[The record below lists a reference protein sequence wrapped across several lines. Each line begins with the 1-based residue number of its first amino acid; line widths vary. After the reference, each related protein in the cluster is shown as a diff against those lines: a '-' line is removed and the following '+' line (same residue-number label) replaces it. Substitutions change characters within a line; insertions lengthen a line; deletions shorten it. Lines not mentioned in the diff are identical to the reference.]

1 MRKADRERVSREK
14 RDKISGAP
22 AATAEP
28 GKTAVPA
35 MKEPAVKRALLSGA
49 KREKVA
55 GASGVIGQA
64 ALAATLAT
72 TPKAP
77 ARQEFSQL
85 PSVVAWLLPRQVSS
99 LYLLP
104 ANIWFLVVAFVARQ
118 LHPDAD
124 GAAILAEQTVRA
136 NLEGNDDELQ
146 DFLSLEALSSVS
158 EEDSLNSMFKSCSN
172 DNGEQEALDPKP
184 KTTADCA
191 KLGTSSPVL
200 RSLFLELPPESEAVL
215 IDGVWHKIDK
225 AKVLGKNDFVK
236 LPANTLWLPLPLL
249 LFLHESL
256 IFWYGR
262 RGERAQAAS
271 GRSQRKPSE
280 GQGKERRRP
289 PAS

>member
-14 RDKISGAP
+14 RDKIAGAP

-64 ALAATLAT
+64 APAATLAAT
-72 TPKAP
+72 P

-104 ANIWFLVVAFVARQ
+104 ANIWFLVIAFVARQ
-118 LHPDAD
+118 QHSDAD
-124 GAAILAEQTVRA
+124 GAAILAEQTFRA

-158 EEDSLNSMFKSCSN
+158 EEDSLNSVFKSCKTLINSIN
-172 DNGEQEALDPKP
+172 KGEQEALDTKP
-184 KTTADCA
+184 KTISDCA
-191 KLGTSSPVL
+191 KVDPSSTVL
-200 RSLFLELPPESEAVL
+200 HSLSLPLPPPESQAVL

-225 AKVLGKNDFVK
+225 AKVLGKDNFC
-236 LPANTLWLPLPLL
+236 
-249 LFLHESL
+249 
-256 IFWYGR
+256 
-262 RGERAQAAS
+262 AS
-271 GRSQRKPSE
+271 II
-280 GQGKERRRP
+280 
-289 PAS
+289 

>member
-14 RDKISGAP
+14 RDKIAGAP

-64 ALAATLAT
+64 APAATLAA
-72 TPKAP
+72 TPKAS

-85 PSVVAWLLPRQVSS
+85 PSVVAWLLPRQVSL

-118 LHPDAD
+118 QHSDAD

-146 DFLSLEALSSVS
+146 DFLALEALSSVS
-158 EEDSLNSMFKSCSN
+158 EEDTLNSMFKSCKTLINSN
-172 DNGEQEALDPKP
+172 DNKEQEVLDPKP
-184 KTTADCA
+184 KTTADCT
-191 KLGTSSPVL
+191 KVGPSSPVL
-200 RSLFLELPPESEAVL
+200 RSLSLALPPPESQAVL

-225 AKVLGKNDFVK
+225 AKVLGKDNFC
-236 LPANTLWLPLPLL
+236 
-249 LFLHESL
+249 
-256 IFWYGR
+256 
-262 RGERAQAAS
+262 AS
-271 GRSQRKPSE
+271 II
-280 GQGKERRRP
+280 
-289 PAS
+289 

>member
-14 RDKISGAP
+14 RDKIAGAP

-64 ALAATLAT
+64 APAATLAAT
-72 TPKAP
+72 P

-85 PSVVAWLLPRQVSS
+85 PSVVAWLLPRQVSL

-104 ANIWFLVVAFVARQ
+104 ANIWFLVIAFVARQ
-118 LHPDAD
+118 QHSDAD
-124 GAAILAEQTVRA
+124 GAAILAEQTFRA

-158 EEDSLNSMFKSCSN
+158 EEDSLNSVFKSCKTLINSIN
-172 DNGEQEALDPKP
+172 KGEQEALDTKP
-184 KTTADCA
+184 KTISDCA
-191 KLGTSSPVL
+191 KVDPSSPFL
-200 RSLFLELPPESEAVL
+200 HNLSLPLPPPESQAVL

-225 AKVLGKNDFVK
+225 AKVLGKDNFC
-236 LPANTLWLPLPLL
+236 
-249 LFLHESL
+249 
-256 IFWYGR
+256 
-262 RGERAQAAS
+262 AS
-271 GRSQRKPSE
+271 IL
-280 GQGKERRRP
+280 
-289 PAS
+289 